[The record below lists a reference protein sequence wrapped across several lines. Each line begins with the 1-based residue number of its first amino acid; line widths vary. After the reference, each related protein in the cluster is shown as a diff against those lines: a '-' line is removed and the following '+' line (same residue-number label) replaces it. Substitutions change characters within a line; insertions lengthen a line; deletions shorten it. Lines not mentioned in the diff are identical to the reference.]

1 MWLRLSVLEK
11 IVFALR
17 EGVSGPTELFRA
29 SRRAEFPAPE
39 STLTQLAAR
48 PHGSFSEKIQ

>member
-29 SRRAEFPAPE
+29 SRRAVFPAPE

-48 PHGSFSEKIQ
+48 PHTSFSEKS